1 MKASVREKKIEVA
14 SYAGH
19 RGEERPRSFMLDG
32 ERIEVL
38 SVVKMWVEESSGDRK
53 RRRFFT
59 VRGSDGYTHTLYH
72 DEESLEWCIKTA

>member
-1 MKASVREKKIEVA
+1 MKAKKVDVS

-19 RGEERPRSFMLDG
+19 RGEELPRSFVLDD

-38 SVVKMWVEESSGDRK
+38 SVVKMWVEEGRGDRK

-72 DEESLEWCIKTA
+72 EEESLEWCIRTES

>member
-1 MKASVREKKIEVA
+1 MSATVSEKKIEVS

-19 RGEERPRSFMLDG
+19 RGEERPRSFVLEG

-38 SVVKMWVEESSGDRK
+38 SVVRMWVEESGGERK

-72 DEESLEWCIKTA
+72 EEESLEWCIKTS